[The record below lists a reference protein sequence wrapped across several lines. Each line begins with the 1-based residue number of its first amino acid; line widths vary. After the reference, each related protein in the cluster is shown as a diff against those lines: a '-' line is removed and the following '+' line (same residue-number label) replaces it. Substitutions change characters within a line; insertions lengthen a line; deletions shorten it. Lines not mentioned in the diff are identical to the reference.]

1 MEQHDSRG
9 NAGGHG
15 REHRPPR
22 RLPAT
27 TRHFVGRDAEVA
39 RLTALAGAGGACV
52 VEGLPGVGKSTLVT
66 TWAHAVSDD
75 LFPDGQIHLNLH
87 GFTPG
92 RAPVTAE
99 QATHSLLSALR
110 VPVAEIPADPEDR
123 MALFRDLV
131 HDLALLLVL
140 DNARDSAQV
149 EPLLPRG
156 RPFTVVTSRRSLT
169 ALRAGY
175 GVEGLRL
182 APLSRAESLG
192 LLARHLGA
200 DAADDPAVA
209 ELARRCADLP
219 LALSIV
225 AASVAQHPGVDRAA
239 FALGLAEDGALLGSL
254 ALDSATADWQAVV
267 NASYRLLSAPAAR
280 ALRLLA
286 LHPGDT
292 FDSRAAAALCGTSAT
307 GAEAALREL
316 LSHHLLEADG
326 ARYRF
331 HDLLRVF
338 ARDRVA
344 EEEDA
349 ATRERAVEA
358 LLDHLLH
365 SAFHADRLVNAH
377 RTPIALGPPPQAP
390 LAHVPDRRAAVDW
403 LVAELPALVASAQLA
418 FDHGLLGHAWRIPW
432 AAVNAFQL
440 RGRWQDWIDS
450 HVVAL
455 RATEELGDVGA
466 ENRTLRAL
474 ARAYDEAGRSEE
486 AVPCFTRALANC
498 ERAGDANG
506 RVNCLSGRAGSLLR
520 AGRAGEAL
528 RDARAALEGYAERDD
543 LVGRASTTNLLGRIH
558 TALGAPHLGVVLH
571 GRALRLFRSAGD
583 RYGQAQAIDAMGR
596 AMTALGRP
604 GFAAICHRVAVD
616 VHEEVG
622 NHAHAVVS
630 RGLLA
635 DALTGAG

>member
-1 MEQHDSRG
+1 M
-9 NAGGHG
+9 
-15 REHRPPR
+15 
-22 RLPAT
+22 PAT

-39 RLTALAGAGGACV
+39 RLTELAGAGGACV

-66 TWAHAVSDD
+66 AWAHSVADA

-87 GFTPG
+87 GFAPG
-92 RAPVTAE
+92 RSPVTAE

-110 VPVAEIPADPEDR
+110 VPVAEIPPDPEDR

-149 EPLLPRG
+149 ETLLPRG

-169 ALRAGY
+169 ALRAGC
-175 GVEGLRL
+175 GVETLRL
-182 APLSRAESLG
+182 APMSRAESLG

-200 DAADDPAVA
+200 DALDDPAVA

-225 AASVAQHPGVDRAA
+225 AASVSQHPGVDRAA
-239 FALGLAEDGALLGSL
+239 FAWGLAEDGALLASL

-267 NASYRLLSAPAAR
+267 NASYRLLPDPAAR

-292 FDSRAAAALCGTSAT
+292 FDARAAAALCGTGAS
-307 GAEAALREL
+307 GAEAVLREL
-316 LSHHLLEADG
+316 LSHHLLEAEG

-338 ARDRVA
+338 ARDRLA

-349 ATRERAVEA
+349 GTRERAAEA

-390 LAHVPDRRAAVDW
+390 LARTPDPGPPDRRAAVDW
-403 LVAELPALVASAQLA
+403 LVAELPALVASTRLA
-418 FDHGLLGHAWRIPW
+418 ADHGRLEHAWKIPW

-498 ERAGDANG
+498 ERAGDDNG
-506 RVNCLSGRAGSLLR
+506 RANCLNGRAGSLLR
-520 AGRAGEAL
+520 AGRAEEAL
-528 RDARAALEGYAERDD
+528 RDARAALEVHAGRDD
-543 LVGRASTTNLLGRIH
+543 LIGRASTTNLLGRVH
-558 TALGAPHLGVVLH
+558 TALGAPRLGVALH
-571 GRALRLFRSAGD
+571 GRALRLFRTAGD

-604 GFAAICHRVAVD
+604 GSAAVCHRVAVD

-622 NHAHAVVS
+622 NHAHAVLS

-635 DALTGAG
+635 DALTGAGGGTLAADRCGRLSADG